1 VAHDKTTINRAIQL
15 KNEGFTLPDIAD
27 KLSVSVSTV
36 QRWTKSAKASTPEN
50 IRAQIDALSKETPTE
65 ANSKRLAMLSK
76 TLERV
81 HRHDKR
87 IEKTKAAKPTKKQI
101 ALQGETVQQLKAIA
115 MPELYVYQ
123 QDFLNDASQ
132 FRLVLKARQIGFTYV
147 CSLDALLGAVA
158 GRNQLFISAS
168 EDQAVNMMR
177 YTEYWAKKLGVLFDD
192 TDKVGEK
199 ILSNG
204 AIIKAMAHNFRTVQ
218 GFTGDIWMDEFAWYQ
233 NPKRMWGAA
242 VPSIGAVEGRLTI
255 LSTPFEE
262 HSLFHELC
270 TNELKYF
277 MFSRRTIT
285 IYDAI
290 NDGLKFDLE
299 TMRALFDS
307 DTWASAYEC
316 QFIDD
321 ESALLPISL
330 IKACVDEKM
339 GYYTPNTVNNVTA
352 GYDIGRTKDLSVLA
366 VIDPLNANHLR
377 LAKLDTFKQ
386 ASFDEQRTILR
397 DFMNNYSNARLKIDR
412 TGIGMDLSETIKKQ
426 YKARVEGVHFSAGS
440 KERLAL
446 GLRKLFEDK
455 VIIIPNDPHLIA
467 DLHAIKRKA
476 GANSFLYDSDRNAH
490 GHADRFWATALACSY
505 FDYAQAPVFNYGKA
519 RAILN
524 KINKQKEQLL

>member
-1 VAHDKTTINRAIQL
+1 MAHDKLTKTRALQL
-15 KNEGFTLPDIAD
+15 KSDGFTNDDIATE
-27 KLSVSVSTV
+27 LGVSVSTV
-36 QRWTKSAKASTPEN
+36 VRWTKDKNTASDN
-50 IRAQIDALSKETPTE
+50 IRTHIDILSKAEPTE
-65 ANSKRLAMLSK
+65 ANAKRLAMLSK
-76 TLERV
+76 GLERV
-81 HRHDKR
+81 NRHDRR
-87 IEKTKAAKPTKKQI
+87 IEIQKAKKPTVKQI
-101 ALQGETVQQLKAIA
+101 ALIGETVQQLKDIA
-115 MPELYVYQ
+115 MLDLYQYQ
-123 QDFLNDASQ
+123 RDFLDDHAQ

-177 YTEYWAKKLGVLFDD
+177 YTEYWAKKLGVLFDSA
-192 TDKVGEK
+192 DKVGEK
-199 ILSNG
+199 VLSNG

-233 NPKRMWGAA
+233 NPKRMWGAV

-277 MFSRRTIT
+277 MFSRRTIN

-330 IKACVDEKM
+330 IKECVDTKM
-339 GYYTPNTVNNVTA
+339 GYYTPNTQASVTA
-352 GYDIGRTKDLSVLA
+352 GFDIGRTKDLSALA
-366 VIDPLNANHLR
+366 VIEPTAEAQYR

-386 ASFDEQRTILR
+386 ASFDEQAAILKG
-397 DFMNNYSNARLKIDR
+397 FLNSYSNARLKIDR
-412 TGIGMDLSETIKKQ
+412 TGIGMNLAETIKNQ
-426 YKARVEGVHFSAGS
+426 YKSRVEGIYFTAGS
-440 KERLAL
+440 KEQLAL

-455 VIIIPNDPHLIA
+455 AITVPNDPLLIA

-476 GANSFLYDSDRNAH
+476 GAKGFLYDSDRNEH
-490 GHADRFWATALACSY
+490 GHADRFWAVALAASY
-505 FDYAQAPVFNYGKA
+505 FDYARPMAFDYAAA
-519 RAILN
+519 RTALAIARKL
-524 KINKQKEQLL
+524 KGLLDK